1 MEVKR
6 KKCSLVVSF
15 CIITC
20 LNSDSVISISRG
32 LMSVKGGNE
41 CRMDGIVAHVSSLA
55 CPKVHETA
63 SSLKGRLSAEILPR
77 LEVWPKTFLKNGG
90 PKDESVAL
98 FFFPSSERYT

>member
-1 MEVKR
+1 
-6 KKCSLVVSF
+6 
-15 CIITC
+15 
-20 LNSDSVISISRG
+20 
-32 LMSVKGGNE
+32 MSVKGGNS
-41 CRMDGIVAHVSSLA
+41 CTMDGIVAHVSSLA

-98 FFFPSSERYT
+98 FFFPSSERCT